1 MVKGNRQAPRSYT
14 PERWRRDAARGDRVR
29 TRRGRCDFE
38 VTGAKNGAR
47 DVAPL
52 MRRPM
57 RRERSNGRA
66 RCVDARATRRA
77 RAIPSSARRWIARA
91 VDVDARARRRR
102 ARGASASAS
111 ARPVTRKR
119 ARRHRECVWGGRARL
134 RAHTYLRRTLSD
146 HEGVEL
152 RESVAP
158 CTSRTRIRVVRRLT
172 GRTGRQFIPG

>member
-14 PERWRRDAARGDRVR
+14 PEHWSRDAARGDRVR
-29 TRRGRCDFE
+29 ARRGRCDFE

-47 DVAPL
+47 DVAPR

-57 RRERSNGRA
+57 RRARANGRA
-66 RCVDARATRRA
+66 RCVDARRARDATRARDTVERASMDRA
-77 RAIPSSARRWIARA
+77 RR
-91 VDVDARARRRR
+91 RRRR
-102 ARGASASAS
+102 ARGASASAPV
-111 ARPVTRKR
+111 RPVTRKR
-119 ARRHRECVWGGRARL
+119 ARRRRECVWGGRARI

>member
-14 PERWRRDAARGDRVR
+14 PERSRADAARGDRVR
-29 TRRGRCDFE
+29 ARRGRGDFE
-38 VTGAKNGAR
+38 VTGAKHGAR
-47 DVAPL
+47 DVAPR

-57 RRERSNGRA
+57 RRARANGRA
-66 RCVDARATRRA
+66 STPRA

-102 ARGASASAS
+102 ARGAAASAS

-119 ARRHRECVWGGRARL
+119 ARRRRECVWGGRARI

>member
-14 PERWRRDAARGDRVR
+14 PERSRADAARGDRVR
-29 TRRGRCDFE
+29 ARRGRCDFE
-38 VTGAKNGAR
+38 VTGAKHGAR
-47 DVAPL
+47 DVTPL
-52 MRRPM
+52 VRRPM
-57 RRERSNGRA
+57 RRARANGRA
-66 RCVDARATRRA
+66 RCVDARRARDATRARDTVERA
-77 RAIPSSARRWIARA
+77 SM
-91 VDVDARARRRR
+91 DRARRRR
-102 ARGASASAS
+102 RRARRAARAAASAS

-119 ARRHRECVWGGRARL
+119 ARRRRECVWGGRARL

>member
-47 DVAPL
+47 DVTPL

-57 RRERSNGRA
+57 RRARANGRA
-66 RCVDARATRRA
+66 RCVDARRARDATRARDTVERASMDRA
-77 RAIPSSARRWIARA
+77 RR
-91 VDVDARARRRR
+91 RRRR

-119 ARRHRECVWGGRARL
+119 ARRRRECVWGGRARI

>member
-1 MVKGNRQAPRSYT
+1 MPRAAIGCA
-14 PERWRRDAARGDRVR
+14 RDLAGAISRLRARNTARATSRLECADRCVARARTVARGAS
-29 TRRGRCDFE
+29 TR
-38 VTGAKNGAR
+38 
-47 DVAPL
+47 
-52 MRRPM
+52 
-57 RRERSNGRA
+57 
-66 RCVDARATRRA
+66 DARATRRA

-102 ARGASASAS
+102 ARGAAASAS

-119 ARRHRECVWGGRARL
+119 ARRRRECVWGGRARI

>member
-14 PERWRRDAARGDRVR
+14 PERSSDDAARGDRVR
-29 TRRGRCDFE
+29 ARRGRCDFE

-52 MRRPM
+52 VRRPM
-57 RRERSNGRA
+57 RRARANGRA
-66 RCVDARATRRA
+66 RCVDARRARDATRARDTVERASMDRA
-77 RAIPSSARRWIARA
+77 RR
-91 VDVDARARRRR
+91 RRRR
-102 ARGASASAS
+102 ARGASASAPV
-111 ARPVTRKR
+111 RPVTRKR
-119 ARRHRECVWGGRARL
+119 ARRRRECVWGGRARI

>member
-29 TRRGRCDFE
+29 TRRG
-38 VTGAKNGAR
+38 GAISRLRAR
-47 DVAPL
+47 KTARATSRLCAPTDAS
-52 MRRPM
+52 RTV
-57 RRERSNGRA
+57 ERSRAVRATRA
-66 RCVDARATRRA
+66 RRDARARYRRARVDGSRAPSTSTRARATR
-77 RAIPSSARRWIARA
+77 
-91 VDVDARARRRR
+91 ARARRVGVGATRNPQTR
-102 ARGASASAS
+102 AATSRMRLGGA
-111 ARPVTRKR
+111 R
-119 ARRHRECVWGGRARL
+119 AI

>member
-14 PERWRRDAARGDRVR
+14 PERWRCDAARGDGVR

-47 DVAPL
+47 DVTPL

-57 RRERSNGRA
+57 RRARANGRA
-66 RCVDARATRRA
+66 RCVDARRARDATRASMDRA
-77 RAIPSSARRWIARA
+77 RR
-91 VDVDARARRRR
+91 RRRR

-111 ARPVTRKR
+111 VRPVTRKR
-119 ARRHRECVWGGRARL
+119 ARRRRECVRRGRARI

>member
-14 PERWRRDAARGDRVR
+14 PERCAGDAARGDRVR
-29 TRRGRCDFE
+29 RATGPVRFRGYGREKRR
-38 VTGAKNGAR
+38 AR
-47 DVAPL
+47 RRASRAPTDAS
-52 MRRPM
+52 RA
-57 RRERSNGRA
+57 RERSRA
-66 RCVDARATRRA
+66 VRRRATR
-77 RAIPSSARRWIARA
+77 ARR
-91 VDVDARARRRR
+91 DARARYRRARVDGSRARASTARR
-102 ARGASASAS
+102 ARGAAASAS

-119 ARRHRECVWGGRARL
+119 ARRRRECVWGGRARI